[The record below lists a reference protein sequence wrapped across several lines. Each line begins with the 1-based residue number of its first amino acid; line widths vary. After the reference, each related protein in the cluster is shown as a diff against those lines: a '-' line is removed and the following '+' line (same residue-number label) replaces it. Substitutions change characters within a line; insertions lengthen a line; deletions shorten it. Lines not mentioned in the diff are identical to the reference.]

1 VNLLDPRFRY
11 VTSARTAEDGV
22 LARWLAARKNM
33 GESETGNRVATNVN
47 VGAAEGLKPNAPVSQ
62 VAHQYANVK
71 QIKAAKGSGK

>member
-1 VNLLDPRFRY
+1 MNLLDPRFRY
-11 VTSARTAEDGV
+11 VPASDNAEGYV
-22 LARWLAARKNM
+22 LTRWLAARKNM

-71 QIKAAKGSGK
+71 QIREKKA